1 MRKIFRVLAVGPLL
15 AALPAAGLA
24 QAQTRAEGK
33 APQVRAFPNL
43 TPIYRITGVA
53 DSGSA
58 SNAGVATSVHCTN
71 FTASNQQVQYIV
83 RSAGGTQ
90 LANPTFVISARRT
103 FTLSTHFTA
112 VFAEGGFL
120 TPATLIAQGSMI
132 IKATTPKVHCS
143 AMIIDA
149 AASVPSGIALSLTRL
164 NQEKGAQE

>member
-1 MRKIFRVLAVGPLL
+1 MRKLFRVLAVAPFL

-24 QAQTRAEGK
+24 QAQTGAEGK
-33 APQVRAFPNL
+33 APQVRAFPDL
-43 TPIYRITGVA
+43 TPIYRIAGVA
-53 DSGSA
+53 DSGS
-58 SNAGVATSVHCTN
+58 STNTGFATTVFCTN

-120 TPATLIAQGSMI
+120 TPGMLIAQGSMI
-132 IKATTPKVHCS
+132 IKATTRKVHCS
-143 AMIIDA
+143 AMLVDA